1 MKLEVAEFAGARRC
15 ASEIMLSIETLI
27 RGALRVLR
35 VQLRPGRGWARAWV
49 GLAALAVMSGC
60 ANLPER
66 NPLPLDLTNVAGI
79 PGVPEARFWGDEWPK
94 FSQER
99 MKIFSEADASTKY
112 ATIYQRYSA
121 IYKRPHYYLAISGG
135 GANGAFGAGLL
146 AGWTAAG
153 TRPEF
158 TMVTGISTGALTA
171 PFAFLGSAYDD
182 KLKEVYTTISTKD
195 VAAKRNWL
203 AGLTGDSLADTA
215 PMQAVIAKYITQQV
229 VNAIGVEFQKGRRL
243 FIGTANLD
251 AGRSVIWNLGAIA
264 VSDYPRKLELIH
276 DVLRAS
282 AAIPI
287 AFPPVVIP
295 VEANGQSYDEMH
307 VDGGTGSQVFV
318 YPAAI
323 DWPQLMK
330 ALEVPGKPQVYII
343 RNAFLDPDYRGV
355 KRTLLPIASRS
366 IDSLIRTQGIGDL
379 FQIHSL
385 CVRDGNEFNL
395 AYIPSDFT
403 EKPAEGFDPVYMGK
417 LFERGHE
424 MAKGGYPWKKT
435 PPGFTVSP

>member
-1 MKLEVAEFAGARRC
+1 M
-15 ASEIMLSIETLI
+15 SIEWLI
-27 RGALRVLR
+27 RDAWRALRTR
-35 VQLRPGRGWARAWV
+35 LRPGRGCVRGLIA
-49 GLAALAVMSGC
+49 LAALAVVSGC
-60 ANLPER
+60 ASVPER
-66 NPLPLDLTNVAGI
+66 NPLPLELTNVAGI

-94 FSQER
+94 FGQDR
-99 MKIFSEADASTKY
+99 LKAFTEADDRTKY
-112 ATIYQRYSA
+112 AAIYQQYSA
-121 IYKRPHYYLAISGG
+121 IYKRPHHYLAISGG

-146 AGWTAAG
+146 VGWTAAG

-215 PMQAVIAKYITQQV
+215 PLRAVIAKYITKQV
-229 VNAIGVEFQKGRRL
+229 VDAIGVEFQKGRRL

-251 AGRSVIWNLGAIA
+251 AGRSVIWNIGAIA
-264 VSDYPRKLELIH
+264 VSDHPRKLGLIH
-276 DVLRAS
+276 DILRGSAS
-282 AAIPI
+282 IPI
-287 AFPPVVIP
+287 AFPPVMIP

-323 DWPQLMK
+323 DWRQIVK
-330 ALEVPGKPQVYII
+330 ALEVPGTPQVYII

-385 CVRDGNEFNL
+385 CVRDGNDFNL

-403 EKPAEGFDPVYMGK
+403 EKPTEGFDPVYMGK
-417 LFERGHE
+417 LFERGHQ
-424 MAKGGYPWKKT
+424 MAKRGYPWQKT
-435 PPGFTVSP
+435 PPGFSASP